1 MRRADR
7 AAPVLRDADLS
18 GGPRHGGRPP
28 NRLPCPGSAQQWHR
42 YRGSICLRQRH
53 GLDHERKLSGARHH
67 ARDGPDLRLHR
78 RPPPCTD
85 LLRGACPRKRTR
97 KRTRRATG
105 RATGE
110 GTIMKNP
117 AAGFGVNT
125 YSYIFDGSA
134 ADTVARLAD
143 QGYGGV
149 ELMFF
154 PGHLWPA
161 ELDASQLRG
170 LRQLCEARLR
180 LVAVNMPNVDMNI
193 AAAAEEMRAYTLD
206 LLIKFVRC
214 AGELGAGG
222 IIVGPGKANPL
233 FPMPRDRMISYF
245 YRALDVLAPLA
256 RQVGTRLFI
265 ENMPFAFL
273 PDAESLMKAVDGY
286 GDDSIRV
293 IYDVANAHFIG
304 EAPTDG
310 LRRVRDRLSLVHFSD
325 TTRQSY
331 KHDPLGRGDV
341 PLAGIPSAMKEIG
354 YSELPMLEVI
364 SLNPD
369 PDIADSCRRLHQAGF
384 GRDA

>member
-1 MRRADR
+1 
-7 AAPVLRDADLS
+7 
-18 GGPRHGGRPP
+18 
-28 NRLPCPGSAQQWHR
+28 
-42 YRGSICLRQRH
+42 
-53 GLDHERKLSGARHH
+53 
-67 ARDGPDLRLHR
+67 
-78 RPPPCTD
+78 
-85 LLRGACPRKRTR
+85 
-97 KRTRRATG
+97 
-105 RATGE
+105 
-110 GTIMKNP
+110 MKHP

-134 ADTVARLAD
+134 ADAIARLAD

-161 ELDASQLRG
+161 ELDASAIRG

-193 AAAAEEMRAYTLD
+193 AAAAEEMRAYTLN
-206 LLIKFVRC
+206 LLVQFVRC

-222 IIVGPGKANPL
+222 IIVGPGKPNPL
-233 FPMPRDRMISYF
+233 FPMPRDRMIAYF
-245 YRALDVLAPLA
+245 YRALDRLAPLA
-256 RQVGTRLFI
+256 RQIGTRLLI

-304 EAPTDG
+304 ESPTQG

-331 KHDPLGRGDV
+331 KHDAIGCGDV
-341 PLAGIPSAMKEIG
+341 PLAGIASAMKEIG
-354 YSELPMLEVI
+354 YTELPMLEVI

-369 PDIADSCRRLHQAGF
+369 RDIADSCRRLREAGI
-384 GRDA
+384 GANV

>member
-1 MRRADR
+1 
-7 AAPVLRDADLS
+7 
-18 GGPRHGGRPP
+18 
-28 NRLPCPGSAQQWHR
+28 
-42 YRGSICLRQRH
+42 
-53 GLDHERKLSGARHH
+53 
-67 ARDGPDLRLHR
+67 
-78 RPPPCTD
+78 
-85 LLRGACPRKRTR
+85 
-97 KRTRRATG
+97 
-105 RATGE
+105 
-110 GTIMKNP
+110 MKNP

-134 ADTVARLAD
+134 TDTVARLAD

-161 ELDASQLRG
+161 ELDAAKLRG
-170 LRQLCEARLR
+170 LRQLCETRLR
-180 LVAVNMPNVDMNI
+180 LVAVNMPNIDINV
-193 AAAAEEMRAYTLD
+193 AAAAEEMRSYTMN
-206 LLIKFVRC
+206 LLVQFVRC

-233 FPMPRDRMISYF
+233 FPMPRDRMVSHF

-256 RQVGTRLFI
+256 RQAGTRLFI

-273 PDAESLMKAVDGY
+273 PDAEALMTIVDGY

-304 EAPTDG
+304 ESPTQG

-331 KHDPLGRGDV
+331 KHDPLGCGDV
-341 PLAGIPSAMKEIG
+341 PLEGLASAMKEIG
-354 YSELPMLEVI
+354 YTELPMLEVI
-364 SLNPD
+364 SLKPD
-369 PDIADSCRRLHQAGF
+369 SDIADSCRRLREAGF
-384 GRDA
+384 GDA